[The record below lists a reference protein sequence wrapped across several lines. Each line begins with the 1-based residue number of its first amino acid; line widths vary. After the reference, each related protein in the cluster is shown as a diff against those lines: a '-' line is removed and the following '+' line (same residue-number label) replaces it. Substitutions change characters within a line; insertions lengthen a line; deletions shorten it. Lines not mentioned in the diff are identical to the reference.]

1 VGRQTADG
9 QPDVW
14 ACEAVS
20 SRWDSVVAAGSIRC
34 VVGTERIGRRKMRRW
49 IQLARALLLAGHRIH
64 GSRRIPFRG
73 FRDGMVAGGRFLLG

>member
-1 VGRQTADG
+1 M
-9 QPDVW
+9 W

-49 IQLARALLLAGHRIH
+49 IQLARALLLAGHRSHGRRIH
-64 GSRRIPFRG
+64 GLRRIPFRG
-73 FRDGMVAGGRFLLG
+73 FPDGMVAGRRFLRG